1 MSKIMTPEQVF
12 ALKAQGLALSFL
24 SHVTENFT
32 WREVLGT
39 NPEHFHHEVT
49 LGMLQQALRVAKVLE
64 ELRKREGAPIVP
76 TSWLR
81 VPSHNDKV
89 SKSGRDGPHTTGNAV
104 DFTFLGKD
112 NVAIY
117 NRLAKTWK
125 GGHALKVKGGR
136 VIFIHL
142 DMVRWGKPRTWAY

>member
-1 MSKIMTPEQVF
+1 MTPEQVF
-12 ALKAQGLALSFL
+12 ALKKQGLALSYAFKITD
-24 SHVTENFT
+24 HFT
-32 WREVLGT
+32 WGEVLRT
-39 NPEHFHHEVT
+39 NPERFHHEVT
-49 LGMLQQALRVAKVLE
+49 LGMLQQALRVAEALE
-64 ELRKREGAPIVP
+64 ELRKQEGPPIVP

-81 VPSHNDKV
+81 VPSHNDKA

-104 DFTFLGKD
+104 DFTFVGKD

-136 VIFIHL
+136 VSFIHL
-142 DMVRWGKPRTWAY
+142 DMVRWGKPRTWQY